1 MYLLDTDH
9 LSILERGG
17 QDAQPLVARLF
28 SSNPNQVVATTI
40 ITYEEQTRGWLTYMG
55 TSRSLDA
62 QVEAYRQ
69 LHRHLTNFRNIP
81 VVGFETAAASTFKSL
96 KKTYPRLG
104 SMDLKIAAIAITNN
118 ATLLTRNL
126 SDFNQIK
133 GLRIEDWTIPL

>member
-9 LSILERGG
+9 LTILERGG
-17 QDAQPLVARLF
+17 QDAEPLLARLF

-40 ITYEEQTRGWLTYMG
+40 ITYEEQTRGWLSYMG
-55 TSRSLDA
+55 TSRSLEA

-69 LHRHLTNFRNIP
+69 LQQHLTNFCNIP
-81 VVGFETAAASTFKSL
+81 VIGFETAAASTFKSL

-104 SMDLKIAAIAITNN
+104 SMDLKIAAIAIANN

-126 SDFNQIK
+126 SDFSQIK
-133 GLRIEDWTIPL
+133 GLKIEDWTIPL